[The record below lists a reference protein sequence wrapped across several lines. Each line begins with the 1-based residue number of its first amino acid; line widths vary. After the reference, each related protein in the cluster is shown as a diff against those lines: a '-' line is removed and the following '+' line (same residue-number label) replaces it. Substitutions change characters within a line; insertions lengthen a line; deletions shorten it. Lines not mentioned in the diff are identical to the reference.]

1 MARVDIVLPG
11 YPVRT
16 ARGSIGYASSSL
28 VTTDDGRRI
37 LVDCAGYADRTQ
49 LFDALRERGVAPQ
62 DIDGLVLTHLHFD
75 HAINARFFRSAK
87 VWVTKAEVDYAEW
100 SARQKPYGD
109 PYTVDDPDGLLGPLK
124 TELVT
129 GDIEIAPD
137 LTLFP
142 SPGHTP
148 GMLSVLA
155 RTPEGRVAIV
165 SDAAKSVSELITKQV
180 FPSAAMDA
188 VQATRSI
195 ERFLSSADFIVPG
208 HDRKVAVVDGHV
220 RLEDVRNR
228 PALTLY
234 IY

>member
-1 MARVDIVLPG
+1 MASVEIVLPG

-49 LFDALRERGVAPQ
+49 LYDALRERQLTPD
-62 DIDGLVLTHLHFD
+62 DIDAVVLTHLHFD
-75 HAINARFFRSAK
+75 HAINARFFRTAR
-87 VWVTKAEVDYAEW
+87 VYVTKAEYDFAVW
-100 SARQKPYGD
+100 SARQHPHAD
-109 PYTVDDPDGLLGPLK
+109 PYTVDDPDALLGPLK
-124 TELVT
+124 TELV
-129 GDIEIAPD
+129 DDELEIAPD
-137 LTLFP
+137 VTLFR

-180 FPSAAMDA
+180 FPSAAVDNA
-188 VQATRSI
+188 QATRSI
-195 ERFLSSADFIVPG
+195 ERFLSSADWIIPG
-208 HDRKVAVVDGHV
+208 HDRKVRVVDGHPS
-220 RLEDVRNR
+220 LDDVRNR